1 MLSWKS
7 RQNIQ
12 VEMSGG
18 CRKVRVQRGG
28 KDSAEHVYL
37 EHAPG
42 AKKGCDHQERVC
54 TNQEHQAQNV
64 RNGKF

>member
-18 CRKVRVQRGG
+18 CRKVWVQKGG
-28 KDSAEHVYL
+28 KDGAKDVYL

-42 AKKGCDHQERVC
+42 AKKG
-54 TNQEHQAQNV
+54 
-64 RNGKF
+64 